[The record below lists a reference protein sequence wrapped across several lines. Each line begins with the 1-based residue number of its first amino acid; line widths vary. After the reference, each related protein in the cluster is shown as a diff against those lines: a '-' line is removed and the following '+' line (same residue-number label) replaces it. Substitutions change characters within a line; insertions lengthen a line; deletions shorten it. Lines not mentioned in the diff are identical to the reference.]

1 MILLLKLRKLKMNN
15 KEKLFNIG
23 IIYITF
29 LSISSLDLMA
39 QTDSSFLPNHALQ
52 TFESYKGTGYNQ
64 SLRPQF
70 HFTSLKNWLND
81 PNGMVWYNG
90 EYHLYFQ
97 HNPTNI
103 KWENVLVWGHAVSTD
118 MVHWTQLPHAIMPAK
133 NHGGIWSG
141 TAAVDQNNT
150 LGKQIGNI
158 KTLIAYFT
166 YNGGQSAAY
175 STDKGRTYQFLNDGK
190 PIVLNPEYKGA
201 RDPKIFWHE
210 ASKSWIMVL
219 WVKMVE
225 NEGKPN
231 EKPGKVRFYSSK
243 NLIDWMLTS
252 ELNRNWAYECMD
264 FVELPVDSNSNN
276 KKWLLYDA
284 SFDYEVGTFDG
295 KTFSSEKKIF
305 IGDLGP
311 NFYAG
316 QTFNNSPDNR
326 TVMIGW
332 MRGGNVFQ
340 KAEMPFSQQMSFPTT
355 FELKTTQDGIR
366 LYRWPVK
373 EIEKLYTKTYKFNN
387 LSLEKTNENLAEI
400 KAELIDLS
408 VEFQTKNSL
417 KISIRGLDVIY
428 DSKSDS
434 ISFGKTRIP
443 APVFQNKVNLRVLLD
458 RASLELFVNK
468 GASVAT
474 FYAVPKVENQSII
487 ISGEKETKINSLI
500 INKLKSSWDN

>member
-1 MILLLKLRKLKMNN
+1 MILQLTLRKMKMKN
-15 KEKLFNIG
+15 KEKLFSIA
-23 IIYITF
+23 IIYIN
-29 LSISSLDLMA
+29 LLANSSLNLTA
-39 QTDSSFLPNHALQ
+39 QNDVNMNSNLSLQ
-52 TFESYKGTGYNQ
+52 TFESYKATGYNQ
-64 SLRPQF
+64 VLRPQF

-81 PNGMVWYNG
+81 PNGMVWYDG

-103 KWENVLVWGHAVSTD
+103 KWENILVWGHAVSTD
-118 MVHWTQLPHAIMPAK
+118 MVHWTQLPHAIMPVK

-150 LGKQIGNI
+150 LCKQIGRT

-175 STDKGRTYQFLNDGK
+175 STDKGRTYQFLNGGK

-210 ASKSWIMVL
+210 ASKRWIMVL

-225 NEGKPN
+225 NEGLPN

-316 QTFNNSPDNR
+316 QTFNKSPDNR

-387 LSLEKTNENLAEI
+387 LSIEKTNENLAEI

-428 DSKSDS
+428 DSKTDS

-443 APVFQNKVNLRVLLD
+443 APAFKNKVSLRILLD
-458 RASLELFVNK
+458 RTSLELFVNN

-474 FYAVPKVENQSII
+474 FYAVPKVENQSLIL
-487 ISGEKETKINSLI
+487 SGEKETKINSLI
-500 INKLKSSWDN
+500 LNELKSSWDN

>member
-1 MILLLKLRKLKMNN
+1 MILQLTLRKMKMKN
-15 KEKLFNIG
+15 KEKLFSIA
-23 IIYITF
+23 IICIT
-29 LSISSLDLMA
+29 LIANSSVYLMA
-39 QTDSSFLPNHALQ
+39 QNAVNENPDLSLQ
-52 TFESYKGTGYNQ
+52 TFETYKATGYKQ

-81 PNGMVWYNG
+81 PNGMVWYDG

-103 KWENVLVWGHAVSTD
+103 KWENLLVWGHAVSTD
-118 MVHWTQLPHAIMPAK
+118 MVHWTQLPHAIMPVK

-150 LGKQIGNI
+150 LGKQIGRT
-158 KTLIAYFT
+158 KTLVAYFT

-175 STDKGRTYQFLNDGK
+175 STDKGRSYNFLNDGK

-225 NEGKPN
+225 NEGQPN

-243 NLIDWMLTS
+243 NLTVWTLES
-252 ELNRNWAYECMD
+252 ELNRNWAFECMD
-264 FVELPVDSNSNN
+264 FVELPVDGNANN

-284 SFDYEVGTFDG
+284 SFDYEIGTFDG
-295 KTFSSEKKIF
+295 KTFSSDKKSF

-316 QTFNNSPDNR
+316 QTFNNCPDKR
-326 TVMIGW
+326 TVMIAW
-332 MRGGNVFQ
+332 MRGGNIFQ
-340 KAEMPFSQQMSFPTT
+340 KTEMPFSQQMSFPTT
-355 FELKTTQDGIR
+355 LELKTTPEGIR
-366 LYRWPVK
+366 LYRWPIK
-373 EIEKLYTKTYKFNN
+373 EIEKLYTKTDKFND
-387 LSLEKTNENLAEI
+387 LSLEKTNQKLAQI

-408 VEFQTKNSL
+408 LQFETKNQL
-417 KISIRGLDVIY
+417 MISIRGLDVIY
-428 DSKSDS
+428 DSKTDS

-443 APVFQNKVNLRVLLD
+443 VPAFQNKVSLRILLD
-458 RASLELFVNK
+458 RTSLELFVNN

-474 FYAVPKVENQSII
+474 FYAVPKPENQRIT
-487 ISGEKETKINSLI
+487 ISGENEAKINSLI
-500 INKLKSSWDN
+500 INELKSAWK

>member
-1 MILLLKLRKLKMNN
+1 VN
-15 KEKLFNIG
+15 
-23 IIYITF
+23 
-29 LSISSLDLMA
+29 
-39 QTDSSFLPNHALQ
+39 SSFIRSLIVIIVLNISGLGLKAQNDSTSIPNPELQ
-52 TFESYKGTGYNQ
+52 TFETYKDIGYNQ
-64 SLRPQF
+64 TLRPQF

-81 PNGMVWYNG
+81 PNGLVWYDG

-97 HNPTNI
+97 QNPSNTI
-103 KWENVLVWGHAVSTD
+103 WQNVLVWGHAVSTD
-118 MVHWTQLPHAIMPAK
+118 MVHWTQLPHAIIPAK

-150 LGKQIGNI
+150 LGKQIGST

-175 STDKGRTYQFLNDGK
+175 STDKGRTYQFLNEGK

-210 ASKSWIMVL
+210 ESKSWIMVL

-231 EKPGKVRFYSSK
+231 EKPAKVRFYNSK
-243 NLIDWMLTS
+243 NLINWTLTS

-264 FVELPVDSNSNN
+264 FVELPVDGNSNN

-284 SFDYEVGTFDG
+284 SFDYEVGDFDG
-295 KTFSSEKKIF
+295 KTFTSDKKVLL
-305 IGDLGP
+305 GDYGP

-316 QTFNNSPDNR
+316 QTFNNSPDSR

-332 MRGGNVFQ
+332 MRGGNLFQ
-340 KAEMPFSQQMSFPTT
+340 KAEMPFSQQMSFPNTL
-355 FELKTTQDGIR
+355 ELKTTPEGIR
-366 LYRWPVK
+366 LYRWPIK
-373 EIEKLYTKTYKFNN
+373 EIKKLYSKNYKFDN
-387 LSLEKTNENLAEI
+387 LSLEKTNEKLAEI

-408 VEFQTKNSL
+408 VEFETKNPL
-417 KISIRGLDVIY
+417 KISIHGLDVIY
-428 DSKSDS
+428 DSKTDS

-443 APVFQNKVNLRVLLD
+443 APSFQSKVSLRILLD

-474 FYAVPKVENQSII
+474 FYAVPKVENQRII
-487 ISGEKETKINSLI
+487 LSGEKETKINSLI
-500 INKLKSSWDN
+500 INELKSIWNNYK